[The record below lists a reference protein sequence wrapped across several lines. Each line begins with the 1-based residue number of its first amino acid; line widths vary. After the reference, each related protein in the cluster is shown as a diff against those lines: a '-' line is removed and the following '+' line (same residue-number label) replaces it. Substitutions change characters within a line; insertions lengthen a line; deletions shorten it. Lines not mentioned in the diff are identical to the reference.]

1 MALEGGQKSS
11 SVKEPSPI
19 TLLAAGTGGPL
30 FVGNLS
36 LAVLKKNVL
45 EK

>member
-1 MALEGGQKSS
+1 MALEGAKSRS
-11 SVKEPSPI
+11 PVTEPVPDDASW
-19 TLLAAGTGGPL
+19 PL
-30 FVGNLS
+30 CVGNLS